1 MPGRNNRKINQL
13 ERKANGQQM
22 GTGAAFPVSE
32 NGTTY
37 QMTIQDLLDLLG
49 EGAGGLNTTVKK
61 FSDAE
66 VLVASNAD
74 VFTFLLDAT
83 NNDVKV
89 VLPHA
94 VLNGNKMYV
103 FKRVDNS
110 ENQVMIQGSAIGNTI
125 DGDNSIL
132 IHSQY
137 ESKTLVS
144 YSESDPTG
152 WFIV

>member
-13 ERKANGQQM
+13 ERKQNGQQM
-22 GTGAAFPVSE
+22 AMEAAFPVSE
-32 NGTTY
+32 SGTTY
-37 QMTIQDLLDLLG
+37 QMTIQELIDLVG
-49 EGAGGLNTTVKK
+49 SGGLSTSVKK
-61 FSDAE
+61 FSEAE
-66 VLVASNAD
+66 VLVANSPD
-74 VFTFLLDAT
+74 VFTFLLDAA
-83 NNDVKV
+83 NNDIKV
-89 VLPHA
+89 VLPNA
-94 VLNGNKMYV
+94 ALNGNKMYV

-110 ENQVMIQGSAIGNTI
+110 ENQVLIQGSAIGNTI
-125 DGDNSIL
+125 DGENSVL